1 MTEVQFIEQDGHRA
15 FAVVP
20 IELWDRVKGLLEDL
34 EDEALFEHAK
44 ANDDGRRIPAAVL
57 DAELAG
63 DHPVRAWRNHRRM
76 TQDALAARAGISKP
90 YLSQIET
97 RQRMGTTDAMSKL
110 ASVLDVPV
118 DDLIE
123 LPPSQSGKL

>member
-34 EDEALFEHAK
+34 EDEALFAHAK

-63 DHPVRAWRNHRRM
+63 DHPVRAWRNHLRM
-76 TQDALAARAGISKP
+76 TQDALAAAAGISKP

-97 RQRMGTTDAMSKL
+97 RQRVGTADVLSKIANAL
-110 ASVLDVPV
+110 AVPV

-123 LPPSQSGKL
+123 PPPALP